1 MSDAPRSLF
10 VYYRVPVHQQ
20 DAARRAVEAI
30 HAQLSKAYPGL
41 MARLMCRADEEV
53 GAEASTWMEV
63 YEHPSGISQA
73 CEQSLAAL
81 VAALPPDLIGSRH
94 TEVFCP
100 MAASPLGG
108 TACTG

>member
-10 VYYRVPVHQQ
+10 VYYRVPVPLQ
-20 DAARRAVEAI
+20 DAARRAVDAI
-30 HAQLSKAYPGL
+30 HAQLREAYPGL
-41 MARLMCRADEEV
+41 NARLMQRADT
-53 GAEASTWMEV
+53 ATDAQAHTWMEV

-81 VAALPPDLIGSRH
+81 VKALPPDLIGPRH

-100 MAASPLGG
+100 MAASPRGEP
-108 TACTG
+108 A